1 MVNKKAIVTITI
13 GEAYQELWRTV
24 CKPGWDRYAQMYGY
38 DIICIDNPVD
48 ISERAA
54 NRSPAW
60 QKCLV
65 LSQDFSAQ
73 YDRIVW
79 VDCDI
84 LINHG
89 NAPSIV
95 DSVPEG
101 MVGAIDVW
109 SSPTQGWFPVALQR
123 YIDITPK
130 GDTFSQDVSM
140 YYKKYGLPDTFNKV
154 VQTGVLVLSPEHRD
168 ILEKTYY
175 EYEEKGGSE
184 WNYEMRPL
192 SYELQKASKVHW
204 IDFRYN
210 MSWPIYKC
218 LFYPFLMLESTL
230 EEERKKALSAVC
242 VNTAYQIG
250 YFMHFPGDKSDMVL
264 VNQESLTWTDCK
276 I

>member
-1 MVNKKAIVTITI
+1 MGNNKAIVTMAI
-13 GEAYQELWRTV
+13 GDIYGSLWHGL
-24 CKPGWDRYAQMYGY
+24 CKSGWERYAQKHGF
-38 DIICIDNPVD
+38 DIICIDSPID
-48 ISERAA
+48 DSERAA

-60 QKCLV
+60 QKCLI
-65 LSQDFSAQ
+65 LSQDFSKK

-79 VDCDI
+79 IDSDI
-84 LINHG
+84 LINAD

-95 DSVPEG
+95 EEVPEN

-109 SSPTQGWFPVALQR
+109 SSPTSGWFPVALQR
-123 YIDITPK
+123 LIDITPK
-130 GDTFSQDVSM
+130 GDTFSQNVSM
-140 YYKKYGLPDTFNKV
+140 YYKKYGLPDTFDKV
-154 VQTGVLVLSPEHRD
+154 VQTGVLVLSPKHRD

-204 IDFRYN
+204 IDIRYN

-218 LFYPFLMLESTL
+218 LLYPFLMLESTL
-230 EEERKKALSAVC
+230 EEERKKALSTVC
-242 VNTAYQIG
+242 VNTAYHNG
-250 YFMHFPGDKSDMVL
+250 YFLHFPGDKSDMML
-264 VNQESLTWTDCK
+264 VNQDSLTWTDCK